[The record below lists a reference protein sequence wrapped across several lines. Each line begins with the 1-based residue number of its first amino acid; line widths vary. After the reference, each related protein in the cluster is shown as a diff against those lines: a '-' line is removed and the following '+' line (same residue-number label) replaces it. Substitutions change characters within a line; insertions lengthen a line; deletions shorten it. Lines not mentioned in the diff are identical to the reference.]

1 MPKSHKDLIAWQKAI
16 ELVTI
21 VYRSTAQFPKEE
33 TYGLSQQ
40 MRRAAVSIPSN
51 IAEGQHRKNIKEFL
65 QFLRIAY
72 GSGAELETQLV
83 IAHNLYPAVELD
95 KSNLLLDEVQ
105 RMLSGLIKKFESVN

>member
-1 MPKSHKDLIAWQKAI
+1 MAWQKAI
-16 ELVTI
+16 ELVTAI
-21 VYRSTAQFPKEE
+21 YKATAKFPKDE

-65 QFLRIAY
+65 QFLRISY

-83 IAHNLYPAVELD
+83 IAHNLYPEVELRR
-95 KSNLLLDEVQ
+95 SLILLDEVQ
-105 RMLSGLIKKFESVN
+105 KMLSGLIKKFESTN